1 MRIILTSVIK
11 GEDYVEEGDSY
22 LENVFVGHWR
32 TACVFIWWVV
42 ITGEIMRKLMRQGM
56 RS

>member
-32 TACVFIWWVV
+32 TACVLF
-42 ITGEIMRKLMRQGM
+42 GGL
-56 RS
+56 